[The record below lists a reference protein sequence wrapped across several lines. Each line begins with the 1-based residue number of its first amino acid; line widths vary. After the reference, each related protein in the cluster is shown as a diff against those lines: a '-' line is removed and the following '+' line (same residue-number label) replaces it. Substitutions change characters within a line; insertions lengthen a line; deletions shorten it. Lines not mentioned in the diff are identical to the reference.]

1 MKFNVGDNVKIVGA
15 TSLFAGQVGVVI
27 RDMSNN
33 RVKIQW
39 PSGEKFSYD
48 EEVIALVEKHKYNF
62 IKGQSVQHSITKQFG
77 TVLETKSTD
86 DHQEGILCYWPKKG
100 IKIAA
105 FAGNLIR
112 TEGAKMNYTTKTADQ
127 ERFIIGSIYE
137 NGQMSFSS
145 TPKQHASEPAARA
158 EAERLALSTPSK
170 TFVVCKIVGTVKAT
184 GVQWN

>member
-1 MKFNVGDNVKIVGA
+1 VKFNVGDNVKLIG
-15 TSLFAGQVGVVI
+15 TSSIFAGQVGVVTGYK
-27 RDMSNN
+27 SNH
-33 RVKIQW
+33 RVYIQW
-39 PSGEKFSYD
+39 PDGDEFNYN
-48 EEVIALVEKHKYNF
+48 EEVVTLVEKHKYNF

-86 DHQEGILCYWPKKG
+86 DPEEDILCYWPWPNRQ
-100 IKIAA
+100 INA

-112 TEGAKMNYTTKTADQ
+112 TEETKMNYTTKTADQ

-170 TFVVCKIVGTVKAT
+170 TFVVC
-184 GVQWN
+184 